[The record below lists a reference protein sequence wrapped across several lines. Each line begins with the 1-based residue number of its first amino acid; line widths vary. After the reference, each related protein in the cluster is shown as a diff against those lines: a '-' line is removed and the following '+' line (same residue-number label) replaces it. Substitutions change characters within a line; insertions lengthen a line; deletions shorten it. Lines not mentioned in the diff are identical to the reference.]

1 MSAVVQTLAW
11 VGAAWMAAA
20 VYVAVAKPFRDEP
33 PHRTPEDVQ
42 RDIAEHR
49 ARRDL
54 DTCRGIWPDPPTWRV
69 IAAQHRLD
77 TAKQRR
83 KENP

>member
-1 MSAVVQTLAW
+1 MSPAVQALAW
-11 VGAAWMAAA
+11 VGATWMAAA
-20 VYVAVAKPFRDEP
+20 LYVAVAKPFRADP
-33 PHRTPEDVQ
+33 PRRTPEDVQ
-42 RDIAEHR
+42 RDIAERR

-54 DTCRGIWPDPPTWRV
+54 DTCRGIWPDPPSWRV
-69 IAAQHRLD
+69 AATQHRLD